1 MGKIEMIQRNSQK
14 VFGLCQRGRKIMV
27 IGRQDY
33 TSPGSCSLQS
43 VYAVCRNIQEPY
55 GLVDS
60 PSHIVNSAGCRD
72 LIKDSPGHG
81 SIHGD
86 RAVCRNM
93 PDAGCLVSIPW

>member
-1 MGKIEMIQRNSQK
+1 MGKIGMIQRNSQK
-14 VFGLCQRGRKIMV
+14 VFQSCPRERKIMLT
-27 IGRQDY
+27 GRQDY
-33 TSPGSCSLQS
+33 TIPGSSSFQS
-43 VYAVCRNIQEPY
+43 VYAACRNIPEPY

-93 PDAGCLVSIPW
+93 PDAL